1 MTAQVWVFFGLLV
14 FLGIV
19 MGFGVG
25 YLIGRDVGSKTSV
38 WYARLYRET
47 LDKLNRAQTE
57 LSILRM
63 ASDRYEQR
71 MFKSILDQIDDGPG
85 PWSGQG

>member
-1 MTAQVWVFFGLLV
+1 MTTQIWAFFGLLV

-19 MGFGVG
+19 LGFGVG
-25 YLIGRDVGSKTSV
+25 YLIGKDVGSKTSV

-57 LSILRM
+57 LSILRL
-63 ASDRYEQR
+63 ASDRYDR
-71 MFKSILDQIDDGPG
+71 KVYGSIMDELREDGDYYK
-85 PWSGQG
+85 